1 MDRDIHTLMETAI
14 ASMQS
19 YIEQGYVLAA
29 GVSGGKDST
38 CAMVLMLE
46 AVRRARHAPPGVRHY
61 ITSSDTTIENPSAA
75 NFLHAML
82 DEVALFVED
91 SGLPV
96 EIHVTQPSLAS
107 QFVVSTIGRGTL
119 VRTPENGVRDGKRMR
134 ACADSWKVQPQGR
147 LRARLEKEASSAR
160 VKEVISVVGTRLDE
174 SAVRRAAMTE
184 RNEQADVATRQASG
198 SLSLSP
204 LKDWT
209 SDDVWTMLGCMVD
222 PGSLR
227 FSSPLAP
234 ATIAKLSDIYRA
246 GNGGVCGV
254 IAGESGARAAC
265 GSRFGCALCGVT
277 GARDKSMEFMVQEPE
292 HAHLKPLNEFR
303 NYLLAI
309 QWDLSRRELV
319 GCTISDAGYARIQPD
334 TYGLWE
340 RVRMLRMLLS
350 IDANERD
357 RAEAHAGDLAS
368 GRIDDTEDK
377 RMLCDPQFEFVTPQ
391 QLVAIDFFLSMHHYA
406 PHAFPA
412 LTAWHDV
419 NVLGRRYAVPHVEP
433 KPKAE
438 IVLHGWYPVDRYD
451 REAPTVGLRDV
462 DAEQWNRYRH
472 PERAGWYARTS
483 AGEQTLY
490 FEEAS
495 QFEVDAEAAYEF
507 VTCTYDTAFMLRT
520 QHHDAMESARFW
532 LNEGIV
538 KLPVG
543 MAQRYQEMAKRGQYF
558 GRLAQRLNLTPDE
571 LDMHLIANS
580 VSDAQHAAMLKPAA
594 PQFDLFAAAA

>member
-1 MDRDIHTLMETAI
+1 MDRDIHTLMENAI

-19 YIEQGYVLAA
+19 YIEQGHVLAA

-46 AVRRARHAPPGVRHY
+46 AVRRAKHVAPDVRHY
-61 ITSSDTTIENPSAA
+61 ITSSDTTIENPSTA
-75 NFLHAML
+75 NFLYAML
-82 DEVALFVED
+82 DEVAMFVED

-134 ACADSWKVQPQGR
+134 VCADSWKVQPQGR
-147 LRARLEKEASSAR
+147 LRARLEKQASSAR
-160 VKEVISVVGTRLDE
+160 VKEIISVVGLRLDE
-174 SAVRRAAMTE
+174 SAVRRVAMTE

-198 SLSLSP
+198 SLSLCP

-209 SDDVWTMLGCMVD
+209 SDDVWSMLGCMAD
-222 PGSLR
+222 SSLG

-234 ATIAKLSDIYRA
+234 ATIARLSEIYRA

-254 IAGESGARAAC
+254 VAGESGARAAC
-265 GSRFGCALCGVT
+265 GSRFGCSFCGVT
-277 GARDKSMEFMVQEPE
+277 GARDKSMEFMIQEPE
-292 HAHLKPLNEFR
+292 HAHLKPLNDFR

-319 GCTISDAGYARIQPD
+319 GRTLSDAGYTRIQAD
-334 TYGLWE
+334 TYRFLE
-340 RVRMLRMLLS
+340 RMAMLKMLLS
-350 IDANERD
+350 IDANERE
-357 RAEAHAGDLAS
+357 RAERHSGELAS
-368 GRIDDTEDK
+368 GLIADTEHN
-377 RMLCDPQFEFVTPQ
+377 RTLCDPQFEFVTPQ

-412 LTAWHDV
+412 MAAWHDV
-419 NVLGRRYAVPHVEP
+419 NVLGRRYPVPHVEP
-433 KPKAE
+433 RPKAD
-438 IVLHGWYPVDRYD
+438 IVLHGWYSVGQYD
-451 REAPTVGLRDV
+451 REAPTVGLRDF

-472 PERAGWYARTS
+472 PDRAGWYARTS
-483 AGEQTLY
+483 AGEQTAY

-495 QFEVDAEAAYEF
+495 QFEVDAEAACEF
-507 VTCTYDTAFMLRT
+507 VTCTYDTAFMLKT
-520 QHHDAMESARFW
+520 QHHDAMDSARFW
-532 LNEGIV
+532 LNEGFV

-558 GRLAQRLNLTPDE
+558 SRLAQRLNLTPDE
-571 LDMHLIANS
+571 LDAHLIRQS
-580 VSDAQHAAMLKPAA
+580 LSDAAHTAMLKPVS

>member
-1 MDRDIHTLMETAI
+1 MDRDIHTLMESAI

-19 YIEQGYVLAA
+19 YIERGHVLAA

-46 AVRRARHAPPGVRHY
+46 AVRRAKQVAPDIRHY
-61 ITSSDTTIENPSAA
+61 ITSSDTTIENPSTA

-82 DEVALFVED
+82 DEVAMFVED
-91 SGLPV
+91 AGLPV

-134 ACADSWKVQPQGR
+134 ACADSWKLQPQGR

-160 VKEVISVVGTRLDE
+160 VKEIISVVGTRLDE
-174 SAVRRAAMTE
+174 SGVRRVAMTE
-184 RNEQADVATRQASG
+184 RNEQAEVATRQASG

-204 LKDWT
+204 LRDWS
-209 SDDVWTMLGCMVD
+209 SDNVWTMLGCMAD
-222 PGSLR
+222 SSLG
-227 FSSPLAP
+227 FQSPLAP

-265 GSRFGCALCGVT
+265 GSRFGCAFCGVT
-277 GARDKSMEFMVQEPE
+277 GGRDKSMEFMVQEPE

-319 GCTISDAGYARIQPD
+319 GRTVSDVGYTRIQAD
-334 TYGLWE
+334 TYGFWE
-340 RVRMLRMLLS
+340 RMRMLRMLLS
-350 IDANERD
+350 IDAEERD
-357 RAEAHAGDLAS
+357 RAERHSGEFAS
-368 GRIDDTEDK
+368 GLIADTEHN
-377 RMLCDPQFEFVTPQ
+377 RTLCDPQFEFITPQ

-412 LTAWHDV
+412 LAAWHDV
-419 NVLGRRYAVPHVEP
+419 NVLGRRYAVPDVEP
-433 KPKAE
+433 RPKAD
-438 IVLHGWYPVDRYD
+438 IVLHGWYPVDQYD
-451 REAPTVGLRDV
+451 REAPTVGLRDFN
-462 DAEQWNRYRH
+462 AEQWNRYRH

-483 AGEQTLY
+483 AGEQTVY
-490 FEEAS
+490 FQEAS
-495 QFEVDAEAAYEF
+495 QFEVDAEAACEF

-520 QHHDAMESARFW
+520 QHHDALESARFW
-532 LNEGIV
+532 LNEGMV

-558 GRLAQRLNLTPDE
+558 NRLAQRLNLTPDE
-571 LDMHLIANS
+571 LDLHLIANS
-580 VSDAQHAAMLKPAA
+580 VSDADHAAMLKPMSS
-594 PQFDLFAAAA
+594 QFDLFSAAA

>member
-1 MDRDIHTLMETAI
+1 MDRDIHTLMENAI

-19 YIEQGYVLAA
+19 YIEQGHVLAA

-46 AVRRARHAPPGVRHY
+46 AVRRAKQVAPDVRHY
-61 ITSSDTTIENPSAA
+61 ITSSDTTIENPSTA

-82 DEVALFVED
+82 DEVAMFVED

-96 EIHVTQPSLAS
+96 EIHITKPSLAS

-134 ACADSWKVQPQGR
+134 ACADSWKLQPQGR

-160 VKEVISVVGTRLDE
+160 VKEIINVVGTRLDE
-174 SAVRRAAMTE
+174 SAVRRVAMTE
-184 RNEQADVATRQASG
+184 RNEQAEVATRQASG

-209 SDDVWTMLGCMVD
+209 SDDVWSMLGCMAD
-222 PGSLR
+222 SSLG
-227 FSSPLAP
+227 FSSPLEP
-234 ATIAKLSDIYRA
+234 ATIARLSEIYRA

-254 IAGESGARAAC
+254 VAGESGARAAC
-265 GSRFGCALCGVT
+265 GSRFGCSFCGVT
-277 GARDKSMEFMVQEPE
+277 GARDKSMEFMIQEPE
-292 HAHLKPLNEFR
+292 HAHLKPLNDFR

-319 GCTISDAGYARIQPD
+319 GRTLSDAGYTRIQAD
-334 TYGLWE
+334 TYRFLE
-340 RVRMLRMLLS
+340 RMAMLKMLLS

-357 RAEAHAGDLAS
+357 RAERHSGELAS
-368 GRIDDTEDK
+368 GLIADTEHNLT
-377 RMLCDPQFEFVTPQ
+377 LCDPQFEFVTPQ

-406 PHAFPA
+406 PHAFPGMA
-412 LTAWHDV
+412 AWHDV
-419 NVLGRRYAVPHVEP
+419 NVLGRRYPVPHVEP
-433 KPKAE
+433 RPKAD
-438 IVLHGWYPVDRYD
+438 IVLHGWYPVGQYD
-451 REAPTVGLRDV
+451 REAPSVGLRDA

-472 PERAGWYARTS
+472 PGRAGWYARTS
-483 AGEQTLY
+483 AGEQTVY

-495 QFEVDAEAAYEF
+495 QFEVDAEAACEF
-507 VTCTYDTAFMLRT
+507 VTCTYDTAFMLKT
-520 QHHDAMESARFW
+520 QHHDAMDSARFW
-532 LNEGIV
+532 LNEGFV
-538 KLPVG
+538 RLPVG

-558 GRLAQRLNLTPDE
+558 NRLAQRLNLTPDE
-571 LDMHLIANS
+571 LDSHLIKHS
-580 VSDAQHAAMLKPAA
+580 VSDAAHTAMLKPVS